1 MTALRVFCKPRSPVP
16 CRRWAQILLTAR
28 IAGGPARI
36 MTNPRLH
43 ILDALMLPRPV
54 AVITRQGA
62 DQLTEAGAA

>member
-1 MTALRVFCKPRSPVP
+1 
-16 CRRWAQILLTAR
+16 
-28 IAGGPARI
+28 

-43 ILDALMLPRPV
+43 ILDALMLPMPV